1 MKLRSVAG
9 AACAALVSLP
19 LLVTPAVAAAPA
31 AAAAPAPTV
40 AAADDE
46 PYKVL
51 VVGKTLGFRHSH
63 IDETTNSIIALG
75 AENGFTVDVWDP
87 PNTAGGWWGAGS
99 PGQPDLTLP
108 STPFTTAEN
117 LEQYATIAFVSPV
130 DNTNNAAPG
139 DPSLLD
145 PTETAALQGYIH
157 AGGGFFGLH
166 AASDTMHNVPWF
178 GQLIGGGAYFLN
190 HPAQQQ
196 ATMRVE
202 SPGHPSTA
210 MLPDAWSRYD
220 EWYNYKANPR
230 PFVHVLMTLD
240 ERTYNPGGG
249 AMGADHPIAWCHN
262 FEGGRSWYQGAG
274 HVEGAYEDPIYLQ
287 HILAGLEWTAGR
299 ATGGG
304 DCVTF
309 YEVDNVLADL
319 GVNAVV
325 KALFARDLDAAQVAA
340 DADSYAAALDILT
353 YVRAAAAG
361 LPTETAGRDLL
372 RDKLD
377 DLIEWQAALLAD
389 AVPPAD
395 LTAVSACI
403 NGKAV
408 ITVRARITGIEPAT
422 LTVTTPAGTKSW
434 ADLAPKKLVAHNF
447 LVGAAVEAGEITV
460 SSVVPASGKVGSLT
474 LPYQARS
481 CA

>member
-1 MKLRSVAG
+1 MKLRSAAG

-19 LLVTPAVAAAPA
+19 LLVSPVQ
-31 AAAAPAPTV
+31 AAAPAP
-40 AAADDE
+40 AAAPALTAAAAEDD
-46 PYKVL
+46 YKVL

-63 IDETTNSIIALG
+63 IDETTASIIALG

-87 PNTAGGWWGAGS
+87 PNTAGGWWGTGS
-99 PGQPDLTLP
+99 PGQPELTLP

-117 LEQYATIAFVSPV
+117 LSQYATIAFVSPV
-130 DNTNNAAPG
+130 DNTNNAGP
-139 DPSLLD
+139 DSPRLLD

-157 AGGGFFGLH
+157 NGGGFFGLH
-166 AASDTMHNVPWF
+166 AASDTMHNVPWY

-196 ATMRVE
+196 ATMRLE
-202 SPGHPSTA
+202 SPGHPSTT
-210 MLPDAWSRYD
+210 MLPDAWSRFD

-240 ERTYNPGGG
+240 ERTYSPGGG

-287 HILAGLEWTAGR
+287 HILGGLEWTAGR
-299 ATGGG
+299 VSGGG

-319 GVNAVV
+319 GVPAAI
-325 KALFARDLDAAQVAA
+325 KALFAADLDAAQAA
-340 DADSYAAALDILT
+340 AEADSYADALSILT
-353 YVRAAAAG
+353 YVRAAANGMPADV
-361 LPTETAGRDLL
+361 AGRDLL
-372 RDKLD
+372 RDKID

-395 LTAVSACI
+395 LTAVSACL
-403 NGKAV
+403 GSKAV
-408 ITVRARITGIEPAT
+408 VTVRARVTNTEPVS
-422 LTVTTPAGTKSW
+422 LTFTAPQGAKTY

-447 LVGAAVEAGEITV
+447 AAGTAVDAGEVTV
-460 SSVVPASGKVGSLT
+460 TSVVPASGKLGTIT